1 MEPAQYAAF
10 LGVSL
15 LVICTPGQD
24 TALTIRNT
32 LAGGRRAGVATAL
45 GVSSGQTVWSMATA
59 AGLAVVLAQSA
70 ALFTAIRFAGAAYL
84 IYLGTRSLL
93 NAVRRDRPAIEA
105 ARPAQATRR
114 AGQTAFAQGLV
125 SNLANPKMVA
135 FFIGFLPAF
144 SGAHPTLV
152 VVVGLGLNF
161 SLLTLAWLAGYAY
174 AVERAG
180 RWLRL
185 ARVRRALDA
194 TLGTVLLAFGL
205 RVASEAG

>member
-1 MEPAQYAAF
+1 M
-10 LGVSL
+10 
-15 LVICTPGQD
+15 
-24 TALTIRNT
+24 
-32 LAGGRRAGVATAL
+32 
-45 GVSSGQTVWSMATA
+45 
-59 AGLAVVLAQSA
+59 
-70 ALFTAIRFAGAAYL
+70 
-84 IYLGTRSLL
+84 
-93 NAVRRDRPAIEA
+93 RRDSPAIEA
-105 ARPAQATRR
+105 ARPAPASLSAGR
-114 AGQTAFAQGLV
+114 AAFVQGLV

-144 SGAHPTLV
+144 AGAHPTLA

-185 ARVRRALDA
+185 AGARRALEA

-205 RVASEAG
+205 KVASEAG